1 MACRSRSRSPSR
13 GLEEAVQKIKQSFY
27 SQQVTLQ
34 DNYCK
39 KYIVVCCV
47 NYSLD
52 LPKDLELFLRNY
64 HKGKDDEGRKNMYK
78 ANLRATLG
86 KSIRQVELKSYE
98 WLFLF

>member
-1 MACRSRSRSPSR
+1 MSWARRSCT
-13 GLEEAVQKIKQSFY
+13 KIKQSFY

-78 ANLRATLG
+78 RIYGLLWV
-86 KSIRQVELKSYE
+86 SQ
-98 WLFLF
+98 